1 MADNTILIVN
11 AKGQQRE
18 VTERIWDLMKSA
30 KERGNVRKGWTFVK
44 SMTAGEAKAS
54 AKAGAVKVA
63 GPAGPTFI
71 PKEIEEAAKI
81 KAAEASA
88 IAGATV
94 TKEDV
99 LKDEGFSV
107 QSEPAATPE
116 PAQEAPPVPVA
127 QAQPAQAPDVVAQGE
142 PAHAP
147 DDMSKVPHTSVKSIE
162 ALRSIGITTYAQL
175 ADASVA
181 SIEKALEA
189 AGLGA
194 KKAVVP
200 KWKEAANEL
209 MAKKA

>member
-1 MADNTILIVN
+1 MAENTILIVN
-11 AKGQQRE
+11 AKGQQKE
-18 VTERIWDLMKSA
+18 VTERIWDLMKSS
-30 KERGNVRKGWTFVK
+30 KEQGNKRKGYTFLK

-71 PKEIEEAAKI
+71 PKEIEEAAKM
-81 KAAEASA
+81 KAQEASA

-94 TKEDV
+94 TTEDV
-99 LKDEGFSV
+99 LKDEGFTVPSKP
-107 QSEPAATPE
+107 EAAPE
-116 PAQEAPPVPVA
+116 PAQEAPPAPVA
-127 QAQPAQAPDVVAQGE
+127 KAQPAQAAPVAAQDE
-142 PAHAP
+142 PAQAA
-147 DDMSKVPHTSVKSIE
+147 DDMTKVPHTSVKSIE
-162 ALRSIGITTYAQL
+162 ALRSIGITTYAKL
-175 ADASVA
+175 ADASIA
-181 SIEKALEA
+181 EIEKALDA